1 MVQSESVRLRTR
13 NLSDTSALVL
23 LLTDGAV
30 HTSKHSKKYLGM
42 LNLDSGRALY
52 SECDR
57 IWPHYGEVIKNRKRC
72 IMDLVLHHVIGER
85 ITQLAVLG
93 SGMDALSLE
102 TVSRARNV
110 DAYDVDYS
118 HMGLKERLI
127 RKAYGPSP
135 IRCVLSDL
143 NDSKKVLDCMRKNGW
158 GSSRPSV
165 LVLEGISYYL
175 SRKKLWDLVAAFK
188 TADRRNVLILEY
200 MVPQEGIAKKR
211 QQISEQVFGAIQK
224 KSGNPKTHHTVRY
237 DADDVRMHVKKIGGC
252 VIRRYRMKD
261 MEKSRTGHN
270 VHFKTYKSGWI
281 EICQAVI

>member
-1 MVQSESVRLRTR
+1 MVQSESIQLRTR

-23 LLTDGAV
+23 LLADGAV
-30 HTSKHSKKYLGM
+30 HTSRHSKKYLGM
-42 LNLDSGRALY
+42 LNLDSGKTLY
-52 SECDR
+52 SECGR

-72 IMDLVLHHVIGER
+72 IMDLVLHHVTEER

-102 TVSRARNV
+102 TVSRAKDV

-118 HMGLKERLI
+118 HMELKERLI
-127 RKAYGPSP
+127 RKAYGTSP

-143 NDSKKVLDCMRKNGW
+143 NDAKKVLDGMRKNGW
-158 GSSRPSV
+158 DNSRLSV

-200 MVPQEGIAKKR
+200 MVPQEGIARKR
-211 QQISEQVFGAIQK
+211 QQIPEQVFGAIQK
-224 KSGNPKTHHTVRY
+224 KSDDPKTHHTVRY
-237 DADDVRMHVKKIGGC
+237 DADDIRIRIEKIGGC
-252 VIRRYRMKD
+252 LILRYRMKN
-261 MEKSRTGHN
+261 MEKNRTGHN

-281 EICQAVI
+281 EVCQAVI